1 MKKST
6 RVALILVLMMALCLL
21 AGCGNMQVLDTT
33 FTFDKA
39 IIELANGE
47 IVSGEVQSWKDY
59 EGDQL
64 QVKIGGKT
72 YLVHSSNVV
81 LISE

>member
-1 MKKST
+1 
-6 RVALILVLMMALCLL
+6 MMALCSL
-21 AGCGNMQVLDTT
+21 AGCGNRQVFDTT

-39 IIELANGE
+39 IIELPNGE
-47 IVSGEVQSWKDY
+47 VVSGEVQSWKDY

-64 QVKIGGKT
+64 QVKVGGKT

>member
-6 RVALILVLMMALCLL
+6 RVALILALMMALCSL
-21 AGCGNMQVLDTT
+21 AGCGNRQVFDTT

-39 IIELANGE
+39 IIELPNGE
-47 IVSGEVQSWKDY
+47 VVSGEVQSWKDY

-64 QVKIGGKT
+64 QVKVDGKT

>member
-6 RVALILVLMMALCLL
+6 RVALILILTMALCLL

-39 IIELANGE
+39 IIELPNGE
-47 IVSGEVQSWKDY
+47 IVSGDVQTWFTVPMSF
-59 EGDQL
+59 
-64 QVKIGGKT
+64 
-72 YLVHSSNVV
+72 
-81 LISE
+81 

>member
-6 RVALILVLMMALCLL
+6 RVALILALMMALCSL
-21 AGCGNMQVLDTT
+21 AGCGNRQVFDTT

-39 IIELANGE
+39 IIELPNGE
-47 IVSGEVQSWKDY
+47 VVSGEVRSWKDY

-64 QVKIGGKT
+64 QVKVDGKT

>member
-1 MKKST
+1 MQKST
-6 RVALILVLMMALCLL
+6 RVALILALMMALCSL
-21 AGCGNMQVLDTT
+21 AGCGNRQVFDTT

-39 IIELANGE
+39 IIELPNGE
-47 IVSGEVQSWKDY
+47 VVSGEVQSWKDY

-64 QVKIGGKT
+64 QVKVDGKT